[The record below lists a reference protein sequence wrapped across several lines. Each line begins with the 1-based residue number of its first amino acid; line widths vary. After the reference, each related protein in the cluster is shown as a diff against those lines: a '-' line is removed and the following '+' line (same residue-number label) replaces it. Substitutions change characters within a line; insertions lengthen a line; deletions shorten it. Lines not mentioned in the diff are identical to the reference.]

1 MSAAIIWIFFPLV
14 AAGIL
19 FLLRRYYRVSV
30 ALGTVLAFFLA
41 VLALVLPLDQ
51 EIQVGS
57 RTFAISSVQ
66 FVLGRQFVIANGER
80 ALLSLVYMIPAFWFL
95 PAYAARAGRMLVPL
109 GLAIVALLTAA
120 LAVEPFLYAGLLIGL
135 AILASI
141 PILAPP
147 GLPIERGVL
156 RYLTF
161 STLGLPLI
169 LFTGWMLAGVEARPG
184 DANLVSR
191 ASAMLGLGFMLLMG
205 VFPFH
210 TWVLMLSEKVHP
222 YAVSFVLFIL
232 PWMVSLFGLG
242 FLDRYAWMNNP
253 QFYALLRL
261 VGALM
266 VAALGFWCAFERN
279 LGRLMGYTILIQT
292 GLSIVVIGLSNG
304 LSIFFATIVPRVV
317 SLAVCG
323 LSLSVIKSR
332 APGLAFRDVAGLGRS
347 LPITTGALVMAQLS
361 VAGLPVLAGFPVNF
375 SVWIDLARLDT
386 LVFFEVLLGS
396 LGIIVATLR
405 TLTVLVTG
413 PGEDPWSIKEDRF
426 TGTLIGLAILSILVI
441 GIFPQFFLP
450 PLLNAVTSFPQLIP

>member
-1 MSAAIIWIFFPLV
+1 MSAPIIWIFFPLV
-14 AAGIL
+14 AAGAL

-30 ALGTVLAFFLA
+30 ALGTVLALFLA
-41 VLALVLPLDQ
+41 VLALILPLDQ
-51 EIQVGS
+51 EIQVGNRAFS
-57 RTFAISSVQ
+57 ISSVQ
-66 FVLGRQFVIANGER
+66 FLFGRQFVISNGER
-80 ALLSLVYMIPAFWFL
+80 ALLSLVYIIPAFWFL
-95 PAYAARAGRMLVPL
+95 PVFASRAGRMLVPL

-135 AILASI
+135 AVLASI

-147 GLPIERGVL
+147 GFPIERGVL

-184 DANLVSR
+184 DAAMVSR

-210 TWVLMLSEKVHP
+210 TWVLMLSEKGHP

-232 PWMVSLFGLG
+232 PWMVTLFGLG
-242 FLDRYAWMNNP
+242 FLDQYAWMNNP

-266 VAALGFWCAFERN
+266 VAALGFWCAFERH
-279 LGRLMGYTILIQT
+279 LGRLMGYNILIQT
-292 GLSIVVIGLSNG
+292 GFSIVVIGLSSG
-304 LSIFFATIVPRVV
+304 LSVFFATIVPRVV
-317 SLAVCG
+317 SLAICG

-347 LPITTGALVMAQLS
+347 LPLTASALVMAQLS
-361 VAGLPVLAGFPVNF
+361 IAGLPVMAGYPVNF
-375 SVWIDLARLDT
+375 SVWISLARLDT
-386 LVFFEVLLGS
+386 LAFFGILLGS
-396 LGIIVATLR
+396 VGIIVAALR

-413 PGEDPWSIKEDRF
+413 PGDAPWSVKEDGF
-426 TGTLIGLAILSILVI
+426 TGTLIGLAILAMLVV

-450 PLLNAVTSFPQLIP
+450 PLLNTVTSFPQLIP